1 MMDLYNKGEYANSDE
16 VQASVT
22 GLVTASGWDK
32 HNNITQLKLFSTD
45 EDEYIIENGISF
57 ICALKKFIQ
66 AKGLIKKDIYGGK
79 SIIIKEFKVV
89 EQGFGE
95 GFPVEDF

>member
-1 MMDLYNKGEYANSDE
+1 MDLYYNVEYTNSDE

-22 GLVTASGWDK
+22 GLVTASGWDD

-57 ICALKKFIQ
+57 IFALKKFIH

-79 SIIIKEFKVV
+79 SIKIKDFKVV
-89 EQGFGE
+89 EQGVGE
-95 GFPVEDF
+95 GFLVEDF